1 MELTLVNE
9 LEHTDFET
17 YETDFLYIAQKT
29 LEKTQKSSDVVF
41 SVILVDDV
49 RIHEIN
55 REYRGID
62 RPTDVITFALLDDKD
77 EYESGMQEEL
87 ETELGDVFINRDAV
101 FRQAEEYG
109 HSVRREMCF
118 LFTHGL
124 LHLLGYDHMNEQDER
139 EMFGLQ
145 KEILDDYIPR

>member
-41 SVILVDDV
+41 SVILVADV
-49 RIHEIN
+49 RINEIN